1 MNVFRIVLLALW
13 AVVMYVSVRAVQEMG
28 MQAGEI
34 FVGDFAHPWRAQF
47 NTDFS
52 AHLLLMALWV
62 IYREPKLW
70 VGIPCAI
77 LSVMGGGAFSF
88 AYILVATFRADGDV
102 RKLLLGKH
110 A

>member
-1 MNVFRIVLLALW
+1 MNIFRVIVGLLWVLLL
-13 AVVMYVSVRAVQEMG
+13 VVSVKAIQQLG
-28 MQAGEI
+28 MDGANI
-34 FVGDFAHPWRAQF
+34 FISDFAHPWRAQF

-52 AHLLLMALWV
+52 AHLVLVCIWT

-77 LSVMGGGAFSF
+77 LCFMCGGAFSL
-88 AYILVATFRADGDV
+88 AYILVATFRAHGDA

-110 A
+110 G